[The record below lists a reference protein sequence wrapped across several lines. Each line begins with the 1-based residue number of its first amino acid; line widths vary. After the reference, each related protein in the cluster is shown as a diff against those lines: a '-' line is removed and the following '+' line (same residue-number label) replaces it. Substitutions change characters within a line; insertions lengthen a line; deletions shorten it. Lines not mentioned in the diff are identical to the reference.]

1 MGEYLV
7 SLFDQSDPA
16 ALSPQEDLC
25 LLYLFSSSLSQSLN
39 DAKKRRSAEEENVSI
54 TRELI
59 KTLPLLLKK
68 YKNTFSG
75 NYKNLMET
83 LSLIKHMDLQVY
95 MDLRMHKVTFFCFK
109 RTGIRRFTF

>member
-7 SLFDQSDPA
+7 SLFDESDPA

-25 LLYLFSSSLSQSLN
+25 LLYLYSSSLSQSLN
-39 DAKKRRSAEEENVSI
+39 DAKKKRTIEEERISI

-68 YKNTFSG
+68 YKNTFTG
-75 NYKNLMET
+75 NYNNLMTT
-83 LSLIKHMDLQVY
+83 LSLIQHMDLQVY
-95 MDLRMHKVTFFCFK
+95 MDLRMHKVT
-109 RTGIRRFTF
+109 